1 MVVALFRGGL
11 RSLLG
16 LVLGSVLLAWGA
28 SPAACDP
35 PRLRIEPAGEVDL
48 GSLGPRENRLQRY
61 YFRNLSTTPI
71 ALRVFDLSPGVTVA
85 GLALERPIPAGSSQA
100 LDLSVDPSGWSG
112 FQVRNVRLGTDD
124 PGQGNYYLPIRM
136 LVRADLAVDGERRD
150 WGDVAV
156 PGSPE
161 QSFLFKRESGAPVVL
176 RVLSNLPPYLE
187 LRREDGAGSARL
199 VFTLRSG
206 RVPPGVRL
214 GFEQVQVETN
224 DPLEPHFDLYLAWKV
239 HHPVEAAPSRVVF
252 RKPEQRRPLTLNAED
267 HKPFQLL
274 AAQVDGAGFRVEG
287 PVQFGREG
295 MELTVTRTA
304 EGPARAML
312 VLTFLGDPDPLWVPL
327 AYLP

>member
-1 MVVALFRGGL
+1 MVLAIFRGGL
-11 RSLLG
+11 RSFLG
-16 LVLGSVLLAWGA
+16 LVLGSALLAWGA
-28 SPAACDP
+28 PPAACDP
-35 PRLRIEPAGEVDL
+35 PRLRIEPAGELDL

-61 YFRNLSTTPI
+61 QFHNLSAAPI

-85 GLALERPIPAGSSQA
+85 GPALERPIPAGSSQA
-100 LDLSVDPSGWSG
+100 LDLAVDPSGWSG

-124 PGQGNYYLPIRM
+124 PRQGNYYLPLQMR
-136 LVRADLAVDGERRD
+136 VRPDLTVDGERRD

-161 QSFLFKRESGAPVVL
+161 QAFLFKRESGAPVVL
-176 RVLSNLPPYLE
+176 QVRANLPPYIE
-187 LRREDGAGSARL
+187 LRQEEGAGWARL

-214 GFEQVQVETN
+214 GFEPIQVETN
-224 DPLEPHFDLYLAWKV
+224 DPLQPHFDLYLAWKV
-239 HHPVEAAPSRVVF
+239 HHPVEAAPSRVIF
-252 RKPEQRRPLTLNAED
+252 RTPEQSRPLTLNAGD

-287 PVQFGREG
+287 PVQGDKDG
-295 MELTVTRTA
+295 LQLTVTRTA

-312 VLTFLGDPDPLWVPL
+312 VLTFLGDPDPLRVPL